1 MKAGSPPSPSTLH
14 QRAYRERMRSAGLV
28 KKDVWILP
36 EYTAELAAIEKSMR
50 SPGRTSSRTGQADAA
65 LTLAGIHEM
74 LGHTRAAREGL
85 MGVEW
90 LEGADPS
97 LHLTMHEY
105 GGLSVFIAKSGEHL
119 IIEAWL
125 WPLDAVADSARFNT
139 HVLSTH
145 KLLPL
150 STVGID
156 VVAGVPGYIMFGTL
170 DARSRFEN
178 LLFELETL
186 ADNVINASEAW
197 LEYLKPEFL
206 AGAAA

>member
-1 MKAGSPPSPSTLH
+1 MKASMPPSPSTLH

-50 SPGRTSSRTGQADAA
+50 APGRASSRSGNADAA
-65 LTLAGIHEM
+65 LTLAGIHEL
-74 LGHTRAAREGL
+74 LGHGRAAREGL
-85 MGVEW
+85 LTVEW

-105 GGLSVFIAKSGEHL
+105 GGLSVFIAKSGGQL

-125 WPLDAVADSARFNT
+125 WPLDAVADSARFNA

-156 VVAGVPGYIMFGTL
+156 VVAGVPGYIMFGSL
-170 DARSRFEN
+170 DAHSRFET
-178 LLFELETL
+178 LMFEVETL

-206 AGAAA
+206 VGAAA

>member
-1 MKAGSPPSPSTLH
+1 MKARTAPSPSTLH

-50 SPGRTSSRTGQADAA
+50 APGRASSRSSQGDAV
-65 LTLAGIHEM
+65 LTLVGIHEA
-74 LGHTRAAREGL
+74 LSQTRAVIEGL
-85 MGVEW
+85 IAVEW

-97 LHLTMHEY
+97 LHLVMHEY

-119 IIEAWL
+119 IVEAWL
-125 WPLDAVADSARFNT
+125 WPLDAVADAACFNT
-139 HVLSTH
+139 HVLTTH

-170 DARSRFEN
+170 DASSRFET
-178 LLFELETL
+178 LMFEVETL

-197 LEYLKPEFL
+197 LEYLRPEFL

>member
-1 MKAGSPPSPSTLH
+1 MKARTAPSPSTLH

-50 SPGRTSSRTGQADAA
+50 APGRASSRSSQGDAV
-65 LTLAGIHEM
+65 LTLVGIHEA
-74 LGHTRAAREGL
+74 LSQTRAVIEGL
-85 MGVEW
+85 IAVEW

-97 LHLTMHEY
+97 LHLVMHEY

-119 IIEAWL
+119 IVEAWL
-125 WPLDAVADSARFNT
+125 WPLDAVADAARFNA
-139 HVLSTH
+139 HVLTTH

-170 DARSRFEN
+170 DANSRFET
-178 LLFELETL
+178 LMFEVETL

-197 LEYLKPEFL
+197 LEYLRPEFL